1 MIILDQIII
10 NFLIFF
16 IALISAI
23 INFNNIIKAL
33 IAIEIM
39 LLSSNLTLI
48 FFSIYLDDMLG
59 QIFAISTLTI
69 AASESAI
76 GLALLISIYKIK
88 GNLLIHDIPLIK
100 G

>member
-1 MIILDQIII
+1 MLIEQLTT
-10 NFLIFF
+10 NFLIFL
-16 IALISAI
+16 IALIGAI

-39 LLSSNLTLI
+39 LLASNLTLI
-48 FFSIYLDDMLG
+48 AFSIYLDDMLG
-59 QIFAISTLTI
+59 QIFAICTLTI

-76 GLALLISIYKIK
+76 GLALLILIYQLK
-88 GNLLIHDIPLIK
+88 GNLQVHDTPLIK